1 MNKHR
6 LTPFLMAVSM
16 VLGVVV
22 GTFYASHYSGNR
34 LNIINTGSNKL
45 NYLLQLID
53 NHYVDTVDMTSLV
66 EDAMPQ
72 ILSELDPHS
81 QYISAKN
88 AQKATEDL
96 KGSFSGIGVS
106 FSMVQDTVNVMSV
119 IHGGPAEK
127 VGILAGDRIITADN
141 TTLVGMDSE
150 DVMRELKGDKGSKVK
165 LGIRRHG
172 SKQVKYFT
180 VTRGDIP
187 VVSVDASYMI
197 NNKTGYIHVRNF
209 GEQTYAEMLVALA
222 NLNISG
228 MKNLIMDL
236 RGNQGG
242 YMHIAIQMANEFL
255 SKNQLVVYT
264 EGRKSPREEFRSD
277 GRGTFQRLP
286 LVVLV
291 DEISASASEIFAGAI
306 QDNDRGTIIGRRT
319 FGKGL
324 VQQPM
329 NFRDGSVVRLTIA
342 RYYTPSGRCIQK
354 PYEKGHGEEY
364 LNELIAR
371 YERGEYFYQDSIR
384 KDGEKYY
391 TNLGRIVYGG
401 GGITPDIFIPED
413 TTALTS
419 YYKEAAYTGL
429 IRQFAFS
436 YTDENRSRLNALPNV
451 EAMEKFLRK
460 ENLLERFARFGEEH
474 DLKRRNLMLQ
484 KSRTL
489 FERNIF
495 GLIIYNAKE
504 MQDYLQF
511 LNESDPTVQR
521 AIQVLSDGLS
531 YPKAPEPEEE
541 ESDEK
546 KKELAKGCLPEHLFM
561 PVHHMY
567 AEAPCSS
574 GIASTGEVINLFSA

>member
-574 GIASTGEVINLFSA
+574 GIASAGEVINLFSA

>member
-6 LTPFLMAVSM
+6 VTPLLMAISL
-16 VLGVVV
+16 VLGVVI

-53 NHYVDTVDMTSLV
+53 NHYVDTVDMASLV
-66 EDAMPQ
+66 EDAMPK

-81 QYISAKN
+81 QYIPATD
-88 AQKATEDL
+88 AQKSAEDL

-127 VGILAGDRIITADN
+127 VGILAGDRILTADN
-141 TTLVGMDSE
+141 TSLVGMDSN
-150 DVMRELKGDKGSKVK
+150 DVMKRLKGEKGSKVK
-165 LGIRRHG
+165 LEIRRHG
-172 SKQVKYFT
+172 SKQPLYFT
-180 VTRGDIP
+180 VKRGDIP
-187 VVSVDASYMI
+187 IVSVDASYMI
-197 NNKTGYIHVRNF
+197 NNKTGYIHVKNF

-228 MKNLIMDL
+228 MKNLIVDL

-242 YMHIAIQMANEFL
+242 YMLTAIQMANEFL
-255 SKNQLVVYT
+255 SKNQLIVYT

-277 GRGTFQRLP
+277 GRGTFQKLP
-286 LVVLV
+286 IVVLV

-324 VQQPM
+324 VQQPRE
-329 NFRDGSVVRLTIA
+329 FRDGSIVRLTIA

-354 PYEKGHGEEY
+354 PYEKGHGDEY

-384 KDGEKYY
+384 QDGEKYH
-391 TNLGRIVYGG
+391 TSIGRIVYGG

-429 IRQFAFS
+429 IRQFAFA

-504 MQDYLQF
+504 MQDYMQY
-511 LNESDPTVQR
+511 LNEGDPTVQR
-521 AIQVLSDGLS
+521 AIQVLMDGES
-531 YPKAPEPEEE
+531 YPKAPESEEKD
-541 ESDEK
+541 STNK
-546 KKELAKGCLPEHLFM
+546 KKDMAKGSLPEHLLL
-561 PVHHMY
+561 PVRHIY
-567 AEAPCSS
+567 AVAPCSA
-574 GIASTGEVINLFSA
+574 GITHA

>member
-6 LTPFLMAVSM
+6 VTPLLMAISL
-16 VLGVVV
+16 VLGVVI

-53 NHYVDTVDMTSLV
+53 NNYVDTVDMTSLV
-66 EDAMPQ
+66 DDAMPQ

-81 QYISAKN
+81 SYISANN
-88 AQKATEDL
+88 AKKAQEDL

-119 IHGGPAEK
+119 IHSGPAEK

-141 TTLVGMDSE
+141 TSLVGMDTE
-150 DVMRELKGDKGSKVK
+150 EVMRNLKGDKGSKVK
-165 LGIRRHG
+165 LGIKRHG

-180 VTRGDIP
+180 VIRGDIP
-187 VVSVDASYMI
+187 VVSIDASYMI
-197 NNKTGYIHVRNF
+197 NDKTGYIHVKSF

-222 NLNISG
+222 NLNMNG

-236 RGNQGG
+236 RGNTGG

-255 SKNQLVVYT
+255 SRNQLVVYT

-277 GRGTFQRLP
+277 GRGTFQKLP

-329 NFRDGSVVRLTIA
+329 EFRDGSVVRLTIA

-391 TNLGRIVYGG
+391 TNLGRVVYGG

-429 IRQFAFS
+429 IRQFAFA
-436 YTDENRSRLNALPNV
+436 YTDENRTRLNTLPNV

-484 KSRTL
+484 KSRSL

-504 MQDYLQF
+504 MQDYLEF

-541 ESDEK
+541 ETSQK
-546 KKELAKGCLPEHLFM
+546 KKELAKGSFPEHLLV
-561 PVHHMY
+561 PIHHMAIMPY
-567 AEAPCSS
+567 
-574 GIASTGEVINLFSA
+574 GTGDKKTLEISKVLG

>member
-1 MNKHR
+1 MI
-6 LTPFLMAVSM
+6 
-16 VLGVVV
+16 LGVVI

-81 QYISAKN
+81 SYFSAKN
-88 AQKATEDL
+88 AQVAQEDL

-127 VGILAGDRIITADN
+127 VGILAGDRIITADDS
-141 TTLVGMDSE
+141 TLVGMDSN
-150 DVMRELKGDKGSKVK
+150 DVMKRLKGEKGSKVK
-165 LGIRRHG
+165 LGVRRHG
-172 SKQVKYFT
+172 SKQVIYFT
-180 VTRGDIP
+180 VKRGDIP
-187 VVSVDASYMI
+187 VISVDASYMI
-197 NNKTGYIHVRNF
+197 NDKTGYIHIKNF

-222 NLNISG
+222 DLNMSG

-236 RGNQGG
+236 RGNTGG
-242 YMHIAIQMANEFL
+242 YMHIAIQMVNEFL

-277 GRGTFQRLP
+277 GRGTFQHLP

-329 NFRDGSVVRLTIA
+329 EFRDGSVVRLTIA

-371 YERGEYFYQDSIR
+371 YERGEFFNQDSIR
-384 KDGEKYY
+384 QDGEKYY
-391 TNLGRIVYGG
+391 TNLGRVVYGG

-413 TTALTS
+413 TTSLTS

-429 IRQFAFS
+429 IRQFAYA
-436 YTDENRSRLNALPNV
+436 YTDENRARLNALPNV

-484 KSRTL
+484 KSRSL

-504 MQDYLQF
+504 MQDYLEF

-521 AIQVLSDGLS
+521 ALQVLSDGLS
-531 YPKAPEPEEE
+531 YPQAPEPEEE
-541 ESDEK
+541 ETSQK
-546 KKELAKGCLPEHLFM
+546 KKELAKGSFPEHLLV
-561 PVHHMY
+561 PIHHMAIMPY
-567 AEAPCSS
+567 GAGDKKTLEISKVL
-574 GIASTGEVINLFSA
+574 G